1 MTAEEV
7 LTVLIL
13 DDEDAVRESLCDHFE
28 DHGFRPLSAHNGEA
42 AMELLGVESPDAAIV
57 DIRMVGMTGD
67 EFIHQAC
74 TQQPG
79 CAFVIYTGSPGYGIP
94 DSLHTLERVSPIVF
108 QKPVTDL
115 GLLRR
120 EILRM
125 VAWIRRRDSDS
136 G

>member
-28 DHGFRPLSAHNGEA
+28 DHGFRPLPAQSGEA
-42 AMELLGVESPDAAIV
+42 AMQLLGVESPDSAIV
-57 DIRMVGMTGD
+57 DIRMGGMTGD
-67 EFIHQAC
+67 EFIRKVYI
-74 TQQPG
+74 QQPG
-79 CAFVIYTGSPGYGIP
+79 CAFVICTGSPGYDIP
-94 DSLHTLERVSPIVF
+94 NSLHSLDRVSPIVF
-108 QKPVTDL
+108 QKPITDL
-115 GLLRR
+115 GLLQR

-125 VAWIRRRDSDS
+125 VAWIRRGDIDN